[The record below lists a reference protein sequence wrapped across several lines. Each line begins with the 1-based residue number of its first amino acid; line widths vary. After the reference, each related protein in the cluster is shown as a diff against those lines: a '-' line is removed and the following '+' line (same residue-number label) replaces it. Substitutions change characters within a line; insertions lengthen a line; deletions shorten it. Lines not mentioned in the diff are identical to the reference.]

1 MEYINLEYDEFIK
14 LIDNEKFEEIDSNK
28 IYI

>member
-14 LIDNEKFEEIDSNK
+14 LMDNGKFEEIDSNK